1 MVEQEKFRL
10 SLRQVL
16 TIPYVAL
23 VLALALTIVWLSYAA
38 GSRAVDEV
46 SSHLLLETV
55 GRIGQAVDR
64 HIVGSGAVLEAAF
77 PDGMPVAPSIDEDI
91 ESLRTRFWI
100 ATSLHLDPNN
110 YVYFGNR
117 LGQVFGVYRHSL
129 TEGELRIK
137 LKAEDPRAFYR
148 FTGISGK
155 SVLASRETRL
165 FDPRERPWY
174 KAAAAANAQ
183 TWTAVYIDFN
193 TSDLVATR
201 ARRVLGRGGDFEG
214 VVATDVKLRALNDF
228 VSRQRVSP
236 NGLAFIVEPDGQLI
250 ASSAGP
256 NIKALP
262 DGKKVRVS
270 ADDSESPVVAAVYA
284 EIRKR
289 MAAHTTASG
298 AQELNF
304 PLSNGQMIHAAY
316 DRIKDD
322 AGLEWITVVA
332 MPRSDFMTGVT
343 ENLVRTAVLSTL
355 AALVAIALG
364 MRILGWVTRDLKH
377 LSEAA
382 LRVGDGQL
390 DWPVD
395 VRRRDEI
402 GQLARSFETMQQRL
416 QTDSLTGLPN
426 REAFILRLRQKISQA
441 LHAAKAAS
449 APVGACEGGFA
460 VLFIDLNRF
469 KLINDQFG
477 HAMGS
482 CDQVARLSGDEFV
495 ILVDRVESRDS
506 LERVRQ
512 QIQAALKEPL
522 LAFGE
527 ELQAKTDFGGSVGEA
542 LFPDDGL
549 DAESLLKWA
558 DHRMYDHKFAGQSD
572 GGVNRLRRASACQT
586 EAGTAEPCAAGT
598 RATALPAAPS
608 PRLGIQ
614 RPLLHRARRA
624 PAIPTDAAQ

>member
-1 MVEQEKFRL
+1 MAEPEKFRL

-23 VLALALTIVWLSYAA
+23 VLALALTIVGLSYGA
-38 GSRAVDEV
+38 GTRAVDEV

-55 GRIGQAVDR
+55 GRIGQAVER

-77 PDGMPVAPSIDEDI
+77 PEGMPVASSIDEDI
-91 ESLRTRFWI
+91 DTLRTRFWI

-117 LGQVFGVYRHSL
+117 LGQAFGVYRHSL

-148 FTGISGK
+148 FTGISGEP
-155 SVLASRETRL
+155 VLASREAKL

-174 KAAAAANAQ
+174 RAAAAASAQ
-183 TWTAVYIDFN
+183 TWTAVYIDFSTN
-193 TSDLVATR
+193 DLVATR
-201 ARRVLGRGGDFEG
+201 ARRVLGRGGEFEG

-228 VSRQRVSP
+228 VSRQRVSQ

-262 DGKKVRVS
+262 DGRKIRIS
-270 ADDSESPVVAAVYA
+270 AADSESPTVAAVYA
-284 EIRKR
+284 EVRVR
-289 MAAHTTASG
+289 MAAQTAAAG

-304 PLSNGQMIHAAY
+304 PLSNGQMIHAAF

-343 ENLVRTAVLSTL
+343 ENLVRTAVLSAL

-364 MRILGWVTRDLKH
+364 TRILGWVARDLKH

-390 DWPVD
+390 DWPVG
-395 VRRRDEI
+395 VQRPDEI

-416 QTDSLTGLPN
+416 QTDGLTGLAN
-426 REAFILRLRQKISQA
+426 REAFMLRLRQKIRQA
-441 LHAAKAAS
+441 LQAAKEAS
-449 APVGACEGGFA
+449 APAGSGESGFA

-477 HAMGS
+477 HSVGDRVLIEIAQRLRRTVRAQ
-482 CDQVARLSGDEFV
+482 DLVARLSGDEFV
-495 ILVDRVESRDS
+495 ILLERVENRDN

-522 LAFGE
+522 LALGNE
-527 ELQAKTDFGGSVGEA
+527 SLADTDFGGSVGEA
-542 LFPDDGL
+542 LFPDDGD
-549 DAESLLKWA
+549 DAESLLKKA
-558 DHRMYDHKFAGQSD
+558 DRRMYGQKFAGQPD
-572 GGVNRLRRASACQT
+572 GGTALLRRASDSSGA
-586 EAGTAEPCAAGT
+586 
-598 RATALPAAPS
+598 S
-608 PRLGIQ
+608 
-614 RPLLHRARRA
+614 RPG
-624 PAIPTDAAQ
+624 